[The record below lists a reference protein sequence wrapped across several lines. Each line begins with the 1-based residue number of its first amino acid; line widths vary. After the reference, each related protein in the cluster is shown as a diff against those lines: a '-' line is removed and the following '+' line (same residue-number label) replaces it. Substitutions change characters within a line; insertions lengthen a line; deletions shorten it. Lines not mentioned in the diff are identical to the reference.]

1 MNRRDTVLALLALS
15 AAPRMTQAQQSG
27 KVARVGWLGWIGG
40 PGASA
45 NPVPLEAF
53 RTGMHE
59 RGWIEGKNLFIEAR
73 VGTQREARNFATD
86 LLRLKVDLI
95 VAQGPMIFGARS
107 AEGTVPMVFNINGDP
122 VEAKLVA
129 SLARPGGNLTGIT
142 ALSEEL
148 AGKRLEL
155 LKEAVPGVVRVAAI
169 ANQAHPGVQ
178 TELRESQAAAKR
190 LGVKLQWLPVYSV
203 ADFDAAFAA
212 VEREGA
218 QALVAIPDN
227 LINDRAKIIAEF
239 AANRRIPT
247 VSGWAE
253 FSEAGNLMSYGP
265 ELRGFFRQIAVYA
278 DKLLRGARPADLPV
292 EQPTKFELTVNLK
305 TAKALGITIPQSVLI
320 RTDRVI
326 E

>member
-1 MNRRDTVLALLALS
+1 
-15 AAPRMTQAQQSG
+15 
-27 KVARVGWLGWIGG
+27 
-40 PGASA
+40 
-45 NPVPLEAF
+45 
-53 RTGMHE
+53 
-59 RGWIEGKNLFIEAR
+59 
-73 VGTQREARNFATD
+73 
-86 LLRLKVDLI
+86 
-95 VAQGPMIFGARS
+95 
-107 AEGTVPMVFNINGDP
+107 MVFNINGDP